1 MGISIRVAERDDD
14 LEAWR
19 RVRMAV
25 LPNERCMSAAEMRDQ
40 ADAETLYLVAEHDG
54 ELAGS
59 GFAGRSSFD
68 HAVLHSR
75 VIPAMRRRGVGT
87 AILRRL
93 EGHAVARGYTE
104 TGSIVEDAGSLTFA
118 QRHGLHEV
126 DRQVELIRAI
136 GHEPR
141 PVLPEGIEVVTVAQ
155 RPELW
160 KAAYEPFGLEALADM
175 ATDRPVSV
183 TREQWEREWLSWP
196 EAMFLALADGRVVA
210 CAGLELDED
219 RPDRAENAFTAVA
232 RDWRGRG
239 LALLLKRMALAV
251 AAERGIREVYTW
263 TQTGNAAMRSLN
275 ERLGYRPRGEAIYV
289 RGPLP
294 LRRGA

>member
-1 MGISIRVAERDDD
+1 MGISIRVADSDDD

-25 LPNERCMSAAEMRDQ
+25 LPNERCMSAAVMREQ
-40 ADAETLYLVAEHDG
+40 ADAETLYLVAELDG

-75 VIPAMRRRGVGT
+75 VMPDVRRRGVGT
-87 AILRRL
+87 ALLRRL
-93 EGHAVARGYTE
+93 EAHAVASGFKE
-104 TGSIVEDAGSLTFA
+104 AGSIVQDAGSLTFA
-118 QRHGLHEV
+118 QRHGLREV
-126 DRQVELIRAI
+126 DRQVELVRAI
-136 GHEPR
+136 GDEPW
-141 PVLPEGIEVVTVAQ
+141 PELPEGIEVVTVAQ

-160 KAAYEPFGLEALADM
+160 AAAYEPFGVGALADM

-219 RPDRAENAFTAVA
+219 RPDRAESAFTAVD
-232 RDWRGRG
+232 REWRGRG
-239 LALLLKRMALAV
+239 LALLLKRLALAV

-263 TQTGNAAMRSLN
+263 TQAGNAAMRSLN
-275 ERLGYRPRGEAIYV
+275 ERLGYVPRDEAIYV

-294 LRRGA
+294 LRGGV